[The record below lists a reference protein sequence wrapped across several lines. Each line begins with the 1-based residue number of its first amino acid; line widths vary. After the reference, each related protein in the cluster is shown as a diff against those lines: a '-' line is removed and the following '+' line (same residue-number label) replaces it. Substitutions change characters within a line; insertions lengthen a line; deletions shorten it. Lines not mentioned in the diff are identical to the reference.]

1 MLIRNAKITDLH
13 GPHHGKT
20 LDLRVEDGV
29 LSELGESLTVKDGE
43 TVKDFPGLHV
53 SPGFVDLGAYLGDPG
68 HEEREDIASL
78 RDAAAAGGYTSVG
91 VLPNTDPVRQSVA
104 DVAYLL
110 RQNGAHPTD
119 LVPLAALSKN
129 LEGKDMTEMLELN
142 DAGAL
147 IFTDGPKRRVSG
159 SLLKR
164 TLEYSRVRNLVVMA
178 SPYDETLAADGQ
190 MHEGEVSTRLGLR
203 GIPAMSETIPLK
215 EALDILDYTGGIL
228 YVHLLST
235 AAGVAEVKRAKA
247 AGLNV
252 RATVSAHHL
261 QFTDAELSGFDP
273 NFKMLPPLRGEADR
287 LALIEGLKDG
297 TIDAIVSNHVARHGE
312 EKDLEFSYAD
322 FGALGLQTA
331 FRQALA
337 ALDGHLSLDEI
348 VGKFSA
354 GPALLLGSGTRH
366 LRAAAPANLTLFTP
380 EGESEFSAAEIK
392 GKTSNS
398 PLIGRTLA
406 GKIFGVVNNGAA
418 SWNNG

>member
-1 MLIRNAKITDLH
+1 MLLRNAKIVDKN
-13 GPHHGKT
+13 GPNHGKT
-20 LDLRVEDGV
+20 LDVRIEDGL
-29 LSELGESLTVKDGE
+29 LSEIGKGLKAKDGE
-43 TVKDFPGLHV
+43 EVKDLPGLHI

-78 RDAAAAGGYTSVG
+78 RAAAAAGGYTSVA

-110 RQNGAHPTD
+110 RQNGDHPTD

-164 TLEYSRVRNLVVMA
+164 TLEYSRVRDLVVMF
-178 SPYDETLAADGQ
+178 SPYDETLVPDGQ
-190 MHEGEVSTRLGLR
+190 IHEGEVSTSLGLR

-215 EALDILDYTGGIL
+215 EALDILDYTDGIL

-247 AGLNV
+247 LGMDV
-252 RATVSAHHL
+252 YATVSAHHL

-273 NFKMLPPLRGEADR
+273 SFKMLPPLRGEADR

-331 FRQALA
+331 FRQALTV
-337 ALDGHLSLDEI
+337 LDGHLSLGEI
-348 VGKFSA
+348 AGKFSA
-354 GPALLLGSGTRH
+354 GPALLLGSDPLH
-366 LRAAAPANLTLFTP
+366 LRAGAPANLTLFSP
-380 EGESEFSAAEIK
+380 DGGSEFAAAQLK
-392 GKTSNS
+392 GKTKNS
-398 PLIGRTLA
+398 PLLGEKLS
-406 GKIFGVVNNGAA
+406 GKIIGVINNGGAV
-418 SWNNG
+418 WNA